1 MITPNLSLDI
11 SFFFIAIFFYLLARA
26 IWQDPE
32 IRLALKQIYRNSEQ
46 EALPTYCLLACTRKS

>member
-11 SFFFIAIFFYLLARA
+11 SFFFIAIFVYLLARA

-32 IRLALKQIYRNSEQ
+32 IRLALKQIYRNSKQ
-46 EALPTYCLLACTRKS
+46 KAVPVYRLLA